1 MFTSKTLLY
10 KTIKPWVNTKSKH
23 FLDLSLKSA
32 SGCHFILENNRKVI
46 DLSSGLM
53 VTNLGHNNK
62 YINEKMKDFIDK
74 GLLYAPPSILI
85 EEREKLSNRL
95 LDISPIKKGK
105 VFYTNGGADANESAV
120 YFAKSYINEE
130 NIREEVVIRNAIDL
144 HKITKSRILRF
155 ENSFHGGSTYIAS
168 YLGGDNRKED
178 KLGHFDLALS
188 SDNILPNPKM
198 SDEGEESLNTIKRIF
213 EKEHKSICGI
223 LIEGSSG
230 TGGIYTY
237 PEGYLNS
244 IMNLA
249 KKYEIL
255 VIVDEVMSGFGRTG
269 KMFGFDHCEYE
280 PDMIT
285 MAKGITN
292 GNIPMGG
299 VILSEKLSNQ
309 FENSSVNNGLTYSGH
324 PLACVTAN
332 ACIDEYLKNDM
343 EVIRNCNNLGKILLQ
358 KLNELKFKYPKLI
371 EDIRGIGLLCCI
383 EFKEGYISEF
393 VKELSKKDI
402 YTFSKDNNLFIA
414 PPLIID
420 EKLLLEILDNIEDI
434 LFRKKI

>member
-1 MFTSKTLLY
+1 MFTSKTLFYHTL
-10 KTIKPWVNTKSKH
+10 KPWFNTKTRH
-23 FLDLSLKSA
+23 FLDLGIKSA
-32 SGCHFILENNRKVI
+32 SGCHYILENNKKVI
-46 DLSSGLM
+46 DFTSGLM

-62 YINEKMKDFIDK
+62 YVNQKMKDFIDN
-74 GLLYAPPSILI
+74 GLLYAPPAILI

-120 YFAKSYINEE
+120 YFAKSYSN
-130 NIREEVVIRNAIDL
+130 NLQN
-144 HKITKSRILRF
+144 ITKNRILRY
-155 ENSFHGGSTYIAS
+155 ENSFHGGSSYIAS
-168 YLGGDNRKED
+168 YLGGDNRRND
-178 KLGHFDLALS
+178 KLGHFDLDLS
-188 SDNILPNPKM
+188 LDNILPNPKM
-198 SDEGEESLNTIKRIF
+198 SDKGEESLNVIKQIF
-213 EKEHKSICGI
+213 EKEHKSISGI

-244 IMNLA
+244 VMKLA
-249 KKYEIL
+249 KEHEIL
-255 VIVDEVMSGFGRTG
+255 IIADEVMSGFGRTG
-269 KMFGFDHCEYE
+269 KMFGLDHCDYE

-292 GNIPMGG
+292 GSVPMGG
-299 VILSEKLSNQ
+299 VILSEKLSKQ

-324 PLACVTAN
+324 PLACVASN
-332 ACIDEYLKNDM
+332 ACLDEYLKNDM
-343 EVIRNCNNLGKILLQ
+343 EVIRNCDKVGKILL
-358 KLNELKFKYPKLI
+358 KRLREIKFKYPNLI
-371 EDIRGIGLLCCI
+371 VDVRGIGLLCCI
-383 EFKEGYISEF
+383 EFKEGLVNDF

-420 EKLLLEILDNIEDI
+420 EKILLETLDNIEDI
-434 LFRKKI
+434 LDNKTYF